1 MSSDSIDQLRA
12 RARSGD
18 LSALTTLG
26 KCTLV
31 GEGIRQS
38 PQEGIALIRDAAA
51 RGNADANAL
60 LAVFAAWA
68 VLQPRNIEA
77 ALDHLARA
85 AQLGGE
91 LAQRELRLLA
101 RAGGDDW
108 AALRRK
114 VDVTALTTPPA
125 MRVAV
130 ERPRIVVI
138 DHFASTEECDW
149 LIERG
154 RPELRRAR
162 VYHGSEQLETADER
176 TNSEADFTVFRAD
189 ITLSLIRERM
199 AVATRAPTS
208 HFEITKLLHY
218 RGDEHF
224 GLHADFLELNTPELV
239 REVEARGQR
248 AMTLLVYL
256 NEGYEGGET
265 EFPKVGFRYKGA
277 RGGAMFFTNIDGA
290 GAPDYSTV
298 HAGLPPSS
306 GEKWLLSQ
314 WIRTRPVTG

>member
-1 MSSDSIDQLRA
+1 MADPDIDNLRA

-18 LSALTTLG
+18 LSALTALG
-26 KCTLV
+26 KRTLV
-31 GEGIRQS
+31 GEGVRQS

-51 RGNADANAL
+51 RGNADANSL

-91 LAQRELRLLA
+91 LAQRELQLLA

-108 AALRRK
+108 ASLRRR
-114 VDVTALTTPPA
+114 VDVAALTAPPA

-138 DHFASTEECDW
+138 DNFASAEECGW

-154 RPELRRAR
+154 RPDLRRAR
-162 VYHGSEQLETADER
+162 VYHGSEKLETAEER

-189 ITLSLIRERM
+189 VLLSLIRERM

-239 REVEARGQR
+239 REVEIRGQR
-248 AMTLLVYL
+248 SMTFLVYL
-256 NEGYEGGET
+256 NDDYEGGET
-265 EFPKVGFRYKGA
+265 EFPKVGFRFKGG
-277 RGGAMFFTNIDGA
+277 RGGAMFFTNIDAA
-290 GAPDYSTV
+290 GLPDYSTV
-298 HAGLPPSS
+298 HAGLPPTR